1 MEWFHVR
8 HQLTQHLVKLIE
20 ATTKPL
26 EIVIIAKTLAQ
37 CTDIK
42 DTIFDNLRAYGILIG
57 HTKKYALVGN
67 IWRIRFFSVKTHG
80 CGFDTDCIVT
90 VDLDLSNKI
99 FSDLVLPL
107 LMQPHT
113 ESVHVSRTEIN
124 AGATQLKSVLQ
135 YITQ

>member
-1 MEWFHVR
+1 MEWFHVL
-8 HQLTQHLVKLIE
+8 HQLAAHFVKLIE
-20 ATTKPL
+20 AATKPL
-26 EIVIIAKTLAQ
+26 EIIVIAKTLAQ
-37 CTDIK
+37 CADIK
-42 DTIFDNLRAYGILIG
+42 GTIIADLETNGISID

-80 CGFDTDCIVT
+80 RGFDADCIVT

-124 AGATQLKSVLQ
+124 AGQSQLKSILN